1 MQTKKQPKQLSVTV
15 SMCISKTV
23 DIWVDDYD
31 VKITGIDEDNFPVE
45 VMDSSTCNLT
55 RTVEEQVLLPNKAYL
70 QLDVYDSL
78 SADNYDALK
87 DWHVDDLIV
96 VPNE

>member
-1 MQTKKQPKQLSVTV
+1 MQTKKQPKQLSVTI

-31 VKITGIDEDNFPVE
+31 VKITGIDEDNFPIE
-45 VMDSSTCNLT
+45 VIDISTCNLT
-55 RTVEEQVLLPNKAYL
+55 KTVEEQVLLPNKAYS

-87 DWHVDDLIV
+87 DWQVDDLII
-96 VPNE
+96 VPNK